1 MKALYVIWKIIE
13 IFVPAFFL
21 AVCIY
26 GAVGGEAALHGMVS
40 DDTCPRYIEGA
51 PDAVTFPINI
61 NTATLRELTKLQ
73 GIGDS
78 KAREI
83 IAYRE
88 ENGSFTAVDE
98 LLNVNGIGES
108 TLKKIREFVTI

>member
-1 MKALYVIWKIIE
+1 MAARYIIRKIIE
-13 IFVPAFFL
+13 IISWIVVMG
-21 AVCIY
+21 VCIY
-26 GAVGGEAALHGMVS
+26 GAVSGEAILHGMLS
-40 DDTCPRYIEGA
+40 DDNYPRYIEGA
-51 PDAVTFPINI
+51 PEAVTFPINI

-78 KAREI
+78 KAQEI

-88 ENGSFTAVDE
+88 ENGSFSAVDE

-108 TLKKIREFVTI
+108 TLNKIREFVTV